1 MAINSINTNDGSF
14 VALQNLAATNATL
27 RDTQDRISTGKKIAM
42 PKDNGAIWAIAQNLR
57 GASQSINAVK
67 NSLDRA
73 QSAVDVAM
81 TAGTNVS
88 DLLLQMKEKALA
100 AADVALDTGSRR
112 ALNEDFKVLRETVR
126 KSINNADFNG
136 TNMLKTGGT
145 TVRGLANVAGTDS
158 VTVSAQNLSFGAAGV
173 ARPATAINTM
183 TIGINI
189 GTHNSAAAAAT
200 LTQID
205 ATVLNVNRAL
215 AVMGAQYK
223 ALALHNSF
231 MAKLQDN
238 LDSGVGNL
246 VDADLGRESAR
257 LQSLQSRQQL
267 GVQAASIANQSTSAL
282 LGLFR

>member
-14 VALQNLAATNATL
+14 IALQNLAATNSSL
-27 RDTQDRISTGKKIAM
+27 RDTQDRISTGKKIGSA
-42 PKDNGAIWAIAQNLR
+42 KDNGAIWAIAQNLR

-73 QSAVDVAM
+73 QSSVDVAL
-81 TAGTNVS
+81 TAGTNVA

-100 AADVALDTGSRR
+100 ASDVALDTGSRR
-112 ALNEDFKVLRETVR
+112 ALNEDFKVLRETV
-126 KSINNADFNG
+126 KKTIVNADFNG
-136 TNMLKTGGT
+136 TNMLRTGGT
-145 TVRGLANVAGTDS
+145 TIRGLANVSGTDS
-158 VTVSAQNLSFGAAGV
+158 ITVAAQNLSFYVNLA
-173 ARPATAINTM
+173 PPSTAINTM
-183 TIGINI
+183 TSRVDIAT
-189 GTHNSAAAAAT
+189 GTIAQNT
-200 LTQID
+200 LSSVNNTI
-205 ATVLNVNRAL
+205 LNVNRAL

-223 ALALHNSF
+223 ALALHNTF

>member
-14 VALQNLAATNATL
+14 IALQNLAATNAAL
-27 RDTQDRISTGKKIAM
+27 NATQDRISTGKKVAM

-73 QSAVDVAM
+73 QSTVDVAM

-100 AADVALDTGSRR
+100 AADPALDTSSR
-112 ALNEDFKVLRETVR
+112 ANLNEDFKVLRETV
-126 KSINNADFNG
+126 KKTIANADFNG
-136 TNMLKTGGT
+136 SNMLRTNGI
-145 TVRGLANVAGTDS
+145 TVRGLANVAGTDTI
-158 VTVSAQNLSFGAAGV
+158 TVAAANLTFGG
-173 ARPATAINTM
+173 TINTIAATT
-183 TIGINI
+183 TIGSNAS
-189 GTHNSAAAAAT
+189 TAASAALLLVNASIA
-200 LTQID
+200 
-205 ATVLNVNRAL
+205 NVSTAL
-215 AVMGAQYK
+215 ARMGAQYR

>member
-14 VALQNLAATNATL
+14 VALQNLAATNASL
-27 RDTQDRISTGKKIAM
+27 NATQDRISTGKKIANA
-42 PKDNGAIWAIAQNLR
+42 KDNGAIWAISQNLR

-73 QSAVDVAM
+73 QSTVDVAI

-100 AADVALDTGSRR
+100 AADPALDTSSR
-112 ALNEDFKVLRETVR
+112 ANLNEDFKVLRETV
-126 KSINNADFNG
+126 KKTIANADFNG
-136 TNMLKTGGT
+136 SNMLRTNGI
-145 TVRGLANVAGTDS
+145 TVRGLANVSGTDTITVGAANLTFGGTINTIAGT
-158 VTVSAQNLSFGAAGV
+158 T
-173 ARPATAINTM
+173 
-183 TIGINI
+183 TIGSNAS
-189 GTHNSAAAAAT
+189 TAASAALLLVNASIA
-200 LTQID
+200 
-205 ATVLNVNRAL
+205 NVSTAL
-215 AVMGAQYK
+215 ARMGSQYK

-231 MAKLQDN
+231 MSKLQDN
-238 LDSGVGNL
+238 LDAGVGNL

>member
-14 VALQNLAATNATL
+14 IALQNLAATNASL
-27 RDTQDRISTGKKIAM
+27 RDTQDRISTGKKVAM

-73 QSAVDVAM
+73 QSTVDVAM

-100 AADVALDTGSRR
+100 AADPALDTSSRTN
-112 ALNEDFKVLRETVR
+112 LNEDFKVLRETV
-126 KSINNADFNG
+126 KKTIANADFNG
-136 TNMLKTGGT
+136 SNMLRTNGI
-145 TVRGLANVAGTDS
+145 TVRGLANVAGTDTI
-158 VTVSAQNLSFGAAGV
+158 TVGAANLTFGG
-173 ARPATAINTM
+173 TINTVAGTT
-183 TIGINI
+183 TIGSNA
-189 GTHNSAAAAAT
+189 SAAASAA
-200 LTQID
+200 LLLVNASI
-205 ATVLNVNRAL
+205 ANVSTAL
-215 AVMGAQYK
+215 ARMGSQYK
-223 ALALHNSF
+223 ALALHNTF

>member
-14 VALQNLAATNATL
+14 IALQNLAATNAAL
-27 RDTQDRISTGKKIAM
+27 NATQDRISTGKKVAM

-73 QSAVDVAM
+73 QSTVDVAM

-100 AADVALDTGSRR
+100 AADPALDTSSR
-112 ALNEDFKVLRETVR
+112 ANLNEDFKVLRETV
-126 KSINNADFNG
+126 KKTIANADFNG
-136 TNMLKTGGT
+136 SNMLRTNGI
-145 TVRGLANVAGTDS
+145 TVRGLANVAGTDTI
-158 VTVSAQNLSFGAAGV
+158 TVAAANLTFGG
-173 ARPATAINTM
+173 TINTIAG
-183 TIGINI
+183 TTSIGSNAS
-189 GTHNSAAAAAT
+189 TAASAALLLVNASIA
-200 LTQID
+200 
-205 ATVLNVNRAL
+205 NVSTAL
-215 AVMGAQYK
+215 ARMGAQYK

>member
-14 VALQNLAATNATL
+14 IALQNLAATNAAL
-27 RDTQDRISTGKKIAM
+27 NATQDRISTGKKVAM

-73 QSAVDVAM
+73 QSTVDVAM

-100 AADVALDTGSRR
+100 AADPALDTSSR
-112 ALNEDFKVLRETVR
+112 ANLNEDFKVLRETV
-126 KSINNADFNG
+126 KKTIANADFNG
-136 TNMLKTGGT
+136 SNMLRTNGI
-145 TVRGLANVAGTDS
+145 TVRGLANVAGTDTI
-158 VTVSAQNLSFGAAGV
+158 TVAATNLTLGG
-173 ARPATAINTM
+173 TINTITGTT
-183 TIGINI
+183 TIGSNAS
-189 GTHNSAAAAAT
+189 TAAAAA
-200 LTQID
+200 LLLVNASI
-205 ATVLNVNRAL
+205 ANVSTAL
-215 AVMGAQYK
+215 ARMGSQYR

>member
-14 VALQNLAATNATL
+14 IALQNLAATNSSL

-73 QSAVDVAM
+73 QSSVDVAM

-100 AADVALDTGSRR
+100 AADVALDTASRR

-158 VTVSAQNLSFGAAGV
+158 ITVSAQNLSFGATGV
-173 ARPATAINTM
+173 TRPLGSINTM

-189 GTHNSAAAAAT
+189 GTHNSSAAAST

-205 ATVLNVNRAL
+205 ATILNVNRAL

-223 ALALHNSF
+223 ALALHNTF

>member
-14 VALQNLAATNATL
+14 IALQNLAATNAAL
-27 RDTQDRISTGKKIAM
+27 NATQDRISTGKKVAM

-73 QSAVDVAM
+73 QSTVDVAM
-81 TAGTNVS
+81 TAGANVS

-100 AADVALDTGSRR
+100 AADPALDTSSR
-112 ALNEDFKVLRETVR
+112 ANLNEDFKVLRETV
-126 KSINNADFNG
+126 KKTIANADFNG
-136 TNMLKTGGT
+136 SNMLRTNGI
-145 TVRGLANVAGTDS
+145 TVRGLANVAGTDTI
-158 VTVSAQNLSFGAAGV
+158 TVAAANLTFGGS
-173 ARPATAINTM
+173 INTIAG
-183 TIGINI
+183 TTSIGSNAS
-189 GTHNSAAAAAT
+189 TAAAAA
-200 LTQID
+200 LLLVNASI
-205 ATVLNVNRAL
+205 ANVSTAL
-215 AVMGAQYK
+215 ARMGAQYK

>member
-14 VALQNLAATNATL
+14 VALQNLAATNAAL
-27 RDTQDRISTGKKIAM
+27 NATQDRISTGKKIAM

-73 QSAVDVAM
+73 QSTVDVAI

-100 AADVALDTGSRR
+100 AADPALDTSSR
-112 ALNEDFKVLRETVR
+112 ANLNEDFKVLRETV
-126 KSINNADFNG
+126 KKTIANADFNG
-136 TNMLKTGGT
+136 SNMLRTNGI
-145 TVRGLANVAGTDS
+145 TVRGLANVAGTDTI
-158 VTVSAQNLSFGAAGV
+158 TVGAANLTFGG
-173 ARPATAINTM
+173 AINTM
-183 TIGINI
+183 AGTTTIGSNA
-189 GTHNSAAAAAT
+189 SAAASAA
-200 LTQID
+200 LLLVNASI
-205 ATVLNVNRAL
+205 ANVSTAL
-215 AVMGAQYK
+215 ARMGSQYK
-223 ALALHNSF
+223 ALALHNTF

-238 LDSGVGNL
+238 LDAGVGNL